1 MQRVPASGPALS
13 HPRLGGAVAH
23 AWRPGRTRPKDG
35 HWAKRPSRAGY
46 ARPAHDFCTRGQ
58 HLDACAGVKIWALP
72 RTCIRRSRAVILRPL
87 APRQLDV
94 VWPRLR
100 FRRLGRGDGSP
111 RAPKRQAGQLR
122 HVLIQNTRTLN
133 QHATSLRVILLR
145 HRSTRCPR
153 ANTLPTGPVSL
164 KQKAWQPRLEAVAAA
179 SRARA
184 IAVQDDR
191 LLSRWRSHRLA
202 RLQFLCCNAAPL
214 SKS

>member
-145 HRSTRCPR
+145 HRSTRRPR
-153 ANTLPTGPVSL
+153 AKHASHEAGLSSKSMAAKAGGCGCCLPST
-164 KQKAWQPRLEAVAAA
+164 QRHR
-179 SRARA
+179 RAGRS
-184 IAVQDDR
+184 VLNR
-191 LLSRWRSHRLA
+191 WRNHLLSRCVL
-202 RLQFLCCNAAPL
+202 LP
-214 SKS
+214 